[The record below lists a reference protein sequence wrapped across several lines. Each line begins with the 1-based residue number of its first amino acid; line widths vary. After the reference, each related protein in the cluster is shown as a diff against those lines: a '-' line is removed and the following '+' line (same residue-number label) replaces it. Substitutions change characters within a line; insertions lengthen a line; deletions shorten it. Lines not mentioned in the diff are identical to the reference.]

1 MQIAVVLAG
10 RVRTGALGVVCV
22 AARDATVRCAREG
35 GSVMMPRGP
44 MLLRSLWRGGRVG
57 DCDVIGSR
65 GTVRSSEF
73 SRGCCD
79 KLLVVIR
86 LGRMLPLGPRVGGGS
101 VLPIMLAPA
110 VPTETSEGVEPAVRR
125 IAVALAGGVT
135 RSRGGGDCCT
145 GMSEDTISARVI
157 L

>member
-10 RVRTGALGVVCV
+10 RVRTGALRVVCV

-73 SRGCCD
+73 PRGETASWG
-79 KLLVVIR
+79 KVSVVIR

-101 VLPIMLAPA
+101 GFLVVPMFTVVAA
-110 VPTETSEGVEPAVRR
+110 V
-125 IAVALAGGVT
+125 AVALVGESNLSKGKE
-135 RSRGGGDCCT
+135 S
-145 GMSEDTISARVI
+145 
-157 L
+157 